1 MNALT
6 VASKDQFFE
15 QLADAFAQ
23 KIAKTEAKKICE
35 FAKQHYAHIPL
46 EELVSRRFSDTYG
59 AVLAAW
65 QFLQKRTADETPV
78 SVFNPDLESD
88 GWQSTH
94 TVIFILHP
102 NIPFL
107 IDSLRIAINQRE
119 IGTHSIQH
127 SILQVERTEDG
138 KLSKLL
144 PNKRSNKDSQFEAFI
159 VLEIDRHSDPADLNE
174 LEEAL
179 QKVLHE
185 VRIAVSDFPIVT
197 DKVREILDELDTT
210 AAGIDDEQKEEARA
224 FLNWL
229 MQDHFTFLGYDEYDF
244 AKDKSGMVVRRV
256 ENSELGILRVN
267 NERPD
272 RVRLNELPQ
281 RTRHEMTRTD
291 DIFIFAKS
299 AQRSRVHR
307 PAYPDYIAVKKFNSK
322 GEVVGER
329 RFLGLYTSRVYN
341 ERPDE
346 IPLLRR
352 KFQNV
357 IKRSGFLRDDY
368 AGKELDQILT
378 VYPRDELF
386 QIESKDLL
394 KVAKNILY
402 IQERR
407 RIELFMRE
415 DVYGQFVTCLA
426 FFPRDIYNTEL
437 RQKVEQVLLDRLEA
451 EDIEFV
457 THFSESVLARVQFTI
472 RVPQVE
478 NRQLPI
484 AEIREKVIEM
494 AQSWR
499 DGLYDALSEAYGE
512 EQGNELSRLW
522 SGGFPASYTDMFS
535 PRRAAIDLEHI
546 SGAAKRGDLAMSFY
560 RALEEDESTLHFKLF
575 YPDQPLPLSDV
586 MPIFDNLGFR
596 VLGEHPFEVTD
607 RHGKSVWIHDFTL
620 QAHTGRVVDI
630 HRIRPIFEDLFR
642 RVWYGDAENDA
653 FNRMLLTS
661 YMSWREIAL
670 LRTFARYMRQIRF
683 SNSQTFISNTL
694 VNHMDLARLLLEY
707 FEVRFNPDRY
717 HSDGQ
722 SKAAQQKLEIEFNAG
737 LDGVDNLSEDRV
749 LRLYMELMQ
758 ATLRTNFYQHDED
771 GGPKPYISV
780 KFDPSRI
787 PDVPLPLPMFE
798 IFVYSPRV
806 EGVHL
811 RGGKVARGGLRWSD
825 RFEDYRT
832 EILGLVKAQQVK
844 NAVIVPVGAKGGFV
858 AKRLPDPSDREAF
871 QAEGIAAYKTFIRGL
886 LDITDNLVDAGI
898 QPPERVVR
906 HDEDDHYLVVAAD
919 KGTATFSDIANG
931 LSADYGFWMG
941 DAFASGGSNGYDHKK
956 MGITA
961 RGAWVSVERHFREMG
976 INPALD
982 EFTAIG
988 IGDMGGD
995 VFGNGMLCSEKTK
1008 LVAAFNHVHIFI
1020 DPTPDPDKSF
1030 KERKRLFE
1038 LPRSAWTD
1046 YDTKLISKGG
1056 GVFSRNAKSIPVS
1069 AEMKKLLGI
1078 KSDRVPPNMLIS
1090 HILKAQVDLLWV
1102 GGIGTYVKSAGES
1115 HSDVGDKA
1123 NDGLRVNGSE
1133 LRCKVVGEGG
1143 NLGLTQL
1150 GRIEFALRGG
1160 RMNTDFI
1167 DNSGGVDCSDHEVN
1181 MKILLNQAVAVGDL
1195 TGKQRNVML
1204 EEMTDD
1210 VADLVLKNN
1219 YRQTQA
1225 ISIASEDAAIRL
1237 EEYRRLMNTMENE
1250 GKLNRSLEFLPDD
1263 ETLSERK
1270 LDKKGLT
1277 RPELSVLISYVKGDL
1292 KQTLI
1297 NSSLPDEPLLAGEM
1311 YKVFPRGLTQKF
1323 SKELGEHQLR
1333 REIIATQ
1340 IANDMVNHMGITF
1353 VERLNQSTG
1362 ADAASIALAW
1372 IIARDVFRIDNWWDK
1387 IEDQDFNVPAQLQM
1401 ELMQDLMRLM
1411 RRSVRWL
1418 LRNRRAELSI
1428 QNHIERFADSV
1439 WAITASLPD
1448 YLGDHARNAWQ
1459 KRHQGLVEAGLNP
1472 ELASVVSGTDYLYS
1486 SLGIIEAQEA
1496 SGMPLKTVANLY
1508 YELGDK
1514 LDLNWFARAIAS
1526 LAPASHWQAL
1536 ARESFREDLEWQQRA
1551 LTTGVL
1557 RLAGKPEDVPACVDA
1572 WLQRHVGMIQR
1583 WKSMLAELK
1592 SVREPEYAMF
1602 SVALRELLDLA
1613 QSTMHSGQL
1622 EADSETES
1630 GSVNGTQASAQSEAA
1645 NATT

>member
-15 QLADAFAQ
+15 QLADAFAK
-23 KIAKTEAKKICE
+23 KISKTEARKISE

-46 EELVSRRFSDTYG
+46 EELVSRRFGDTYG

-65 QFLQKRTADETPV
+65 QFLQKRSAEETPV
-78 SVFNPDLESD
+78 AVFNPDLESD

-94 TVIFILHP
+94 TVVFILHP

-127 SILQVERTEDG
+127 SILQVERQSDG
-138 KLSKLL
+138 KLKKLHTT
-144 PNKRSNKDSQFEAFI
+144 KKKASGSDYEAFI
-159 VLEIDRHSDPADLNE
+159 VLEIDRHSDPEDLRD
-174 LEEAL
+174 LEDTL
-179 QKVLHE
+179 QNVLHE
-185 VRIAVSDFPIVT
+185 VRIAVSDFPVVT
-197 DKVREILDELDTT
+197 EKVNEILGELDSTT
-210 AAGIDDEQKEEARA
+210 AGINDEQKEEARA
-224 FLNWL
+224 FLEWL
-229 MQDHFTFLGYDEYDF
+229 ARDHFTFLGYDEYDF

-281 RTRHEMTRTD
+281 RTRHEMTRSD

-307 PAYPDYIAVKKFNSK
+307 PAYPDYIAVKKFNNK

-329 RFLGLYTSRVYN
+329 RFLGLYTARVYN

-352 KFQNV
+352 KFQSV
-357 IKRSGFLRDDY
+357 MKRSGFLRDDY
-368 AGKELDQILT
+368 AGKELEQILT

-386 QIESKDLL
+386 QIEPEELL
-394 KVAKNILY
+394 KVAKSILY

-437 RQKVEQVLLDRLEA
+437 RLKVEQVLVDRLEA
-451 EDIEFV
+451 EDVEFV

-478 NRQLPI
+478 NRQLPT
-484 AEIREKVIEM
+484 AEIREKVIEL

-499 DGLYDALSEAYGE
+499 DGLSEALSEAYGE
-512 EQGNELSRLW
+512 EQGNELYRLW
-522 SGGFPASYTDMFS
+522 AGGFPASYTDMFS
-535 PRRAAIDLEHI
+535 PRRAAIDLDHI
-546 SGAAKRGDLAMSFY
+546 AASANNHDLAMSFY

-575 YPDQPLPLSDV
+575 YPDEPLPLSDV

-596 VLGEHPFEVTD
+596 VIGEHPFEVTD
-607 RHGKSVWIHDFTL
+607 RHNKTVWIHDFTL
-620 QAHTGRVVDI
+620 QAHTGSVVDI
-630 HRIRPIFEDLFR
+630 HRIRPIFEELFR
-642 RVWYGDAENDA
+642 RVWHGEAENDA
-653 FNRMLLTS
+653 FNRMLLSS

-670 LRTFARYMRQIRF
+670 LRTYARYMRQIRF

-694 VNHMDLARLLLEY
+694 VNHVELTRLLLEF
-707 FEVRFNPDRY
+707 FEIRFNPERY
-717 HSDGQ
+717 Q
-722 SKAAQQKLEIEFNAG
+722 SPGKSQAAQQKLEIEFNAG
-737 LDGVDNLSEDRV
+737 LENVENLSEDRV
-749 LRLYMELMQ
+749 LRLYLELMQ
-758 ATLRTNFYQHDED
+758 ATLRTNYYQLDEA

-787 PDVPLPLPMFE
+787 PDMPLPMPMFE

-871 QAEGIAAYKTFIRGL
+871 QAEGIEAYKTFIRGL
-886 LDITDNLVDAGI
+886 LDITDNLVDSGI
-898 QPPERVVR
+898 VAPERVIR

-931 LSADYGFWMG
+931 LAAEYGFWMG

-1020 DPTPDPDKSF
+1020 DPSPDPEKSF
-1030 KERKRLFE
+1030 KERKRLFG

-1046 YDTKLISKGG
+1046 YDSKLISKGG
-1056 GVFSRNAKSIPVS
+1056 GVFSRNSKSIPVS
-1069 AEMKKLLGI
+1069 PEMKKLLGI

-1102 GGIGTYVKSAGES
+1102 GGIGTYVKGASES
-1115 HSDVGDKA
+1115 HGDVGDKA
-1123 NDGLRVNGSE
+1123 NDGLRINGSE

-1160 RMNTDFI
+1160 RLNTDFI

-1181 MKILLNQAVAVGDL
+1181 MKILLNRAVAMGDL
-1195 TGKQRNVML
+1195 TNKQRNVML

-1210 VADLVLKNN
+1210 VAELVLKNN

-1225 ISIASEDAAIRL
+1225 ISIASEDAATRL
-1237 EEYRRLMNTMENE
+1237 EEYRRLMNTFEGE
-1250 GKLNRSLEFLPDD
+1250 GKLNRTLEFLPDD

-1297 NSSLPDEPLLAGEM
+1297 DSTLPDDPLLAGEM
-1311 YKVFPRGLTQKF
+1311 YKVFPRDLTQKF

-1372 IIARDVFRIDNWWDK
+1372 IIARDVFRIDNWWDR
-1387 IEDQDFNVPAQLQM
+1387 IEALDFHVPAQLQM

-1428 QNHIERFADSV
+1428 QHHMERFADSV
-1439 WAITASLPD
+1439 WAITAGLPE
-1448 YLGDHARNAWQ
+1448 YLGDQARTNWE
-1459 KRHQGLVEAGLNP
+1459 KRHQALVDAGLP
-1472 ELASVVSGTDYLYS
+1472 SELASVVSGTGHLYS
-1486 SLGIIEAQEA
+1486 SLGIIEAHEA

-1508 YELGDK
+1508 YELGDR
-1514 LDLNWFARAIAS
+1514 LDLNWFANAIAA
-1526 LAPASHWQAL
+1526 LKPASHWQAL
-1536 ARESFREDLEWQQRA
+1536 ARESFREDLDWQQRA

-1557 RLAGKPEDVPACVDA
+1557 KLAEKPEDVPASVEN
-1572 WLQRHVGMIQR
+1572 WLSRHQQMIDR
-1583 WKSMLAELK
+1583 WKSMLSELK
-1592 SVREPEYAMF
+1592 GVREPEYAMF

-1613 QSTMHSGQL
+1613 QSTMHQPHA
-1622 EADSETES
+1622 EAEVET
-1630 GSVNGTQASAQSEAA
+1630 N
-1645 NATT
+1645 

>member
-23 KIAKTEAKKICE
+23 KITKTEAKKISE

-65 QFLQKRTADETPV
+65 QFLQKRNADETPV
-78 SVFNPDLESD
+78 LVFNPDLESD

-107 IDSLRIAINQRE
+107 IDSLRIAINQQE

-127 SILQVERTEDG
+127 SILRVERDNDG
-138 KLSKLL
+138 KLAKLHST
-144 PNKRSNKDSQFEAFI
+144 KKASAGTSHEAFI
-159 VLEIDRHSDPADLNE
+159 VLEIDRHSGPEDLRQ
-174 LEEAL
+174 LEETL
-179 QKVLHE
+179 QTVLHE
-185 VRIAVSDFPIVT
+185 VRIAVSDFPVVKQKVT
-197 DKVREILDELDTT
+197 EALAELDATT
-210 AAGIDDEQKEEARA
+210 AEITDEEKDEARA

-229 MQDHFTFLGYDEYDF
+229 VDDHFTFLGYDEYDF
-244 AKDKSGMVVRRV
+244 VRDKTGMVVRRV
-256 ENSELGILRVN
+256 EKSELGILRVN

-291 DIFIFAKS
+291 DTFIFAKS

-329 RFLGLYTSRVYN
+329 RFLGLYTARVYN

-352 KFQNV
+352 KFQSV
-357 IKRSGFLRDDY
+357 MKRSGFLKDDY
-368 AGKELDQILT
+368 AGKELEQILT

-386 QIESKDLL
+386 QIEASELL
-394 KVAKNILY
+394 KVAKSILY

-407 RIELFMRE
+407 RIELFIRE

-437 RQKVEQVLLDRLEA
+437 RLKVEQVLVDTLDA
-451 EDIEFV
+451 DDIEFV

-472 RVPQVE
+472 RVSQVE

-484 AEIREKVIEM
+484 AEIRDKVIEL

-499 DGLYDALSEAYGE
+499 DGLDEALSEAYGE
-512 EQGNELSRLW
+512 EQGNELYRLW
-522 SGGFPASYTDMFS
+522 AGGFPASYTDMFS

-546 SGAAKRGDLAMSFY
+546 AGAVKHDDLAMSFY

-575 YPDQPLPLSDV
+575 YPDEPLPLSDV

-596 VLGEHPFEVTD
+596 VIGEHPFEVID
-607 RHGKSVWIHDFTL
+607 RHDKTVWIHDFTL
-620 QAHTGRVVDI
+620 RAYTGHVVDI

-642 RVWYGDAENDA
+642 RVWHGDAENDA
-653 FNRMLLTS
+653 FNRLLLSS

-694 VNHMDLARLLLEY
+694 VNHVELTRILLEY

-717 HSDGQ
+717 QSDGK
-722 SKAAQQKLEIEFNAG
+722 SRAVQQKLEIEFNAG
-737 LDGVDNLSEDRV
+737 LDGVENLSEDRV
-749 LRLYMELMQ
+749 LRLYLELMQ
-758 ATLRTNFYQHDED
+758 ATLRTNYYQPDD
-771 GGPKPYISV
+771 QGGTKPYISI
-780 KFDPSRI
+780 KFDPAKI
-787 PDVPLPLPMFE
+787 PDMPLPMPMFE

-871 QAEGIAAYKTFIRGL
+871 QAEGIEAYKTFIRGL
-886 LDITDNLVDAGI
+886 LDITDNLVNSGI
-898 QPPERVVR
+898 QPPERVIR

-931 LSADYGFWMG
+931 LAADYGFWMG

-1008 LVAAFNHVHIFI
+1008 MVAAFNHIHIFV
-1020 DPTPDPDKSF
+1020 DPTPDPEASF
-1030 KERKRLFE
+1030 RERQRLFQ

-1046 YDTKLISKGG
+1046 YDTKLISEGG

-1069 AEMKKLLGI
+1069 PEMKKLLGI

-1090 HILKAQVDLLWV
+1090 HILRAQVDLLWV
-1102 GGIGTYVKSAGES
+1102 GGIGTYVKSATES
-1115 HSDVGDKA
+1115 HGDVGDKA
-1123 NDGLRVNGSE
+1123 NDGLRINGSE

-1150 GRIEFALRGG
+1150 GRIEFALKGG
-1160 RMNTDFI
+1160 RLNTDFI

-1181 MKILLNQAVAVGDL
+1181 MKILLNRAVALGDL

-1210 VADLVLKNN
+1210 VAALVLKNN

-1225 ISIASEDAAIRL
+1225 ISIASADAVIRM
-1237 EEYRRLMNTMENE
+1237 EEYRRLMNTMESE

-1297 NSSLPDEPLLAGEM
+1297 ASTLPDEPLLAGEM
-1311 YKVFPRGLTQKF
+1311 YKVFPRELTRKF
-1323 SKELGEHQLR
+1323 SSELGEHQLR

-1353 VERLNQSTG
+1353 VERLSQSTG
-1362 ADAASIALAW
+1362 ADAGSIALAW

-1387 IEDQDFNVPAQLQM
+1387 IESQDFHIPAQIQM

-1428 QNHIERFADSV
+1428 QNHMERFADSV
-1439 WAITASLPD
+1439 WAITAGLPD
-1448 YLGDHARNAWQ
+1448 YLGEQARVAWERRHAALVD
-1459 KRHQGLVEAGLNP
+1459 KGLP
-1472 ELASVVSGTDYLYS
+1472 KELASVLSGTDYLYS

-1508 YELGDK
+1508 HELGDM
-1514 LDLNWFARAIAS
+1514 LDLNWFASAIAS
-1526 LAPASHWQAL
+1526 LKPVSHWQAL
-1536 ARESFREDLEWQQRA
+1536 ARESFREDLDWQQRA

-1557 RLAGKPEDVPACVDA
+1557 RLAGDPEGVPACVEK
-1572 WLQRHVGMIQR
+1572 WFQRHQPMIAR

-1592 SVREPEYAMF
+1592 GVREPEYAMF

-1613 QSTMHSGQL
+1613 QSTMHASQPEL
-1622 EADSETES
+1622 EVPT
-1630 GSVNGTQASAQSEAA
+1630 N
-1645 NATT
+1645 

>member
-15 QLADAFAQ
+15 QLADAFAK
-23 KIAKTEAKKICE
+23 KINKTEAKKISE

-46 EELVSRRFSDTYG
+46 EELVSRRFGDTYG
-59 AVLAAW
+59 AILAAW
-65 QFLQKRTADETPV
+65 QFLQKRSAEETPV
-78 SVFNPDLESD
+78 AVFNPDLESD

-94 TVIFILHP
+94 TVVFILHP

-127 SILQVERTEDG
+127 SILQVERAEDG
-138 KLSKLL
+138 KLKKLHTSK
-144 PNKRSNKDSQFEAFI
+144 KKASGSAYEAFI
-159 VLEIDRHSDPADLNE
+159 VLEIDRHSDPEDLRD
-174 LEEAL
+174 LEDTL
-179 QKVLHE
+179 QNVLHE
-185 VRIAVSDFPIVT
+185 VRIAVSDFPVVT
-197 DKVREILDELDTT
+197 EKVNEILQELDSTT
-210 AAGIDDEQKEEARA
+210 AGIDEEQKEEARA
-224 FLNWL
+224 FLEWL
-229 MQDHFTFLGYDEYDF
+229 ARDHFTFLGYDEYDF

-281 RTRHEMTRTD
+281 RTRHEMTRSD

-329 RFLGLYTSRVYN
+329 RFLGLYTARVYN

-352 KFQNV
+352 KFQSV
-357 IKRSGFLRDDY
+357 MKRSGFLRDDY
-368 AGKELDQILT
+368 AGKELEQILT

-386 QIESKDLL
+386 QIEPGELL
-394 KVAKNILY
+394 KVAKSILY

-437 RQKVEQVLLDRLEA
+437 RLKVEQVLVDRLEA
-451 EDIEFV
+451 EDVEFV

-478 NRQLPI
+478 NRQLPV
-484 AEIREKVIEM
+484 AEIREKVFEL

-499 DGLYDALSEAYGE
+499 DGLSEALNEAYGE
-512 EQGNELSRLW
+512 EQGNELHRLW
-522 SGGFPASYTDMFS
+522 AGGFPPSYTDMFS
-535 PRRAAIDLEHI
+535 PRRAAIDLDHI
-546 SGAAKRGDLAMSFY
+546 AASANNHSLAMSFY

-575 YPDQPLPLSDV
+575 YPDEPLPLSDV

-596 VLGEHPFEVTD
+596 VIGEHPFEVTD
-607 RHGKSVWIHDFTL
+607 RHNKTVWIHDFTL
-620 QAHTGRVVDI
+620 QAHHGSVVDI
-630 HRIRPIFEDLFR
+630 HRIRPIFEELFR
-642 RVWYGDAENDA
+642 RVWYGEAENDA
-653 FNRMLLTS
+653 FNRMLLSS

-670 LRTFARYMRQIRF
+670 LRTYARYMRQIRF

-694 VNHMDLARLLLEY
+694 VNHVDLTRLLLEF
-707 FEVRFNPDRY
+707 FEIRFNPERY
-717 HSDGQ
+717 Q
-722 SKAAQQKLEIEFNAG
+722 SPGKSEAAQQKLEIEFNAG
-737 LDGVDNLSEDRV
+737 LEDVENLSEDRV
-749 LRLYMELMQ
+749 LRLYLELMQ
-758 ATLRTNFYQHDED
+758 ATLRTNYYQTDEA

-780 KFDPSRI
+780 KFDPARI
-787 PDVPLPLPMFE
+787 PDMPLPMPMFE

-871 QAEGIAAYKTFIRGL
+871 QAEGIEAYKTFIRGL
-886 LDITDNLVDAGI
+886 LDITDNLVDAGVI
-898 QPPERVVR
+898 APPERVIR

-931 LSADYGFWMG
+931 LAAEYGFWMG

-995 VFGNGMLCSEKTK
+995 VFGNGMLCSEKTR

-1020 DPTPDPDKSF
+1020 DPNPDPEKSY
-1030 KERKRLFE
+1030 KERKRLFG
-1038 LPRSAWTD
+1038 LARSAWTD

-1056 GVFSRNAKSIPVS
+1056 GVFSRNSKSIPVS
-1069 AEMKKLLGI
+1069 SEMKKLLGI

-1090 HILKAQVDLLWV
+1090 HILKAQADLLWV
-1102 GGIGTYVKSAGES
+1102 GGIGTYVKGASES
-1115 HSDVGDKA
+1115 HGDVGDKA
-1123 NDGLRVNGSE
+1123 NDGLRINGSE

-1160 RMNTDFI
+1160 RLNTDFI

-1181 MKILLNQAVAVGDL
+1181 MKILLNRAVAMGDL
-1195 TGKQRNVML
+1195 TNKQRNIML

-1210 VADLVLKNN
+1210 VAELVLKNN

-1225 ISIASEDAAIRL
+1225 ISIASEDAATRL
-1237 EEYRRLMNTMENE
+1237 EEYRRLMNTFESE
-1250 GKLNRSLEFLPDD
+1250 GKLNRALEFLPDD

-1297 NSSLPDEPLLAGEM
+1297 ASTLPDDPMLAGEM
-1311 YKVFPRGLTQKF
+1311 YKVFPRDLTQKF

-1372 IIARDVFRIDNWWDK
+1372 IIARDVFRIDNWWDR
-1387 IEDQDFNVPAQLQM
+1387 IEDLDFHVPAQLQM

-1428 QNHIERFADSV
+1428 QHHMERFADSV
-1439 WAITASLPD
+1439 WAITAGLPE
-1448 YLGDHARNAWQ
+1448 YLGDQARTKWE
-1459 KRHQGLVEAGLNP
+1459 KRHQALVDAGLP
-1472 ELASVVSGTDYLYS
+1472 SELASVVSGTGHLYS
-1486 SLGIIEAQEA
+1486 SLGIIEAHEA

-1508 YELGDK
+1508 YELGDR
-1514 LDLNWFARAIAS
+1514 LDLNWFASAIAD
-1526 LAPASHWQAL
+1526 LKPASHWQAL
-1536 ARESFREDLEWQQRA
+1536 ARESFREDLDWQQRA
-1551 LTTGVL
+1551 LTSGVL
-1557 RLAGKPEDVPACVDA
+1557 KLAGKPEDVPASVEN
-1572 WLQRHVGMIQR
+1572 WLSRHQQMIDR
-1583 WKSMLAELK
+1583 WKSMLSELK
-1592 SVREPEYAMF
+1592 GVREPEYAMF

-1613 QSTMHSGQL
+1613 QSTMHQPL
-1622 EADSETES
+1622 VEAEVET
-1630 GSVNGTQASAQSEAA
+1630 N
-1645 NATT
+1645 

>member
-15 QLADAFAQ
+15 QLADAFAK
-23 KIAKTEAKKICE
+23 KITKTEARKISE

-59 AVLAAW
+59 AILAAW
-65 QFLQKRTADETPV
+65 QFLQKRSAEETPV

-94 TVIFILHP
+94 TVVFILHP

-119 IGTHSIQH
+119 VGTHSIQH
-127 SILQVERTEDG
+127 SILQVERDKSG
-138 KLSKLL
+138 KLKKLL
-144 PNKRSNKDSQFEAFI
+144 SPRKSTNGSAYEAFI
-159 VLEIDRHSDPADLNE
+159 VLEIDRHSHPGDLRDIE
-174 LEEAL
+174 DAL
-179 QKVLHE
+179 QTVLHE
-185 VRIAVSDFPIVT
+185 VRIAVSDFPVVSE
-197 DKVREILDELDTT
+197 KVDEIIQELDSTT
-210 AAGIDDEQKEEARA
+210 AGINDEQKAEARA
-224 FLNWL
+224 FLEWL
-229 MQDHFTFLGYDEYDF
+229 SREHFTFLGYDEYDF
-244 AKDKSGMVVRRV
+244 AKDRSGMVVRRV

-307 PAYPDYIAVKKFNSK
+307 PAYPDYIAVKKFNAK
-322 GEVVGER
+322 GDVVGER
-329 RFLGLYTSRVYN
+329 RFLGLYTARVYN

-352 KFQNV
+352 KFQSV
-357 IKRSGFLRDDY
+357 MKRSGFLRDDY
-368 AGKELDQILT
+368 AGKELEQILT
-378 VYPRDELF
+378 TYPRDELF
-386 QIESKDLL
+386 QIEPDDLL
-394 KVAKNILY
+394 KVAKSILY

-437 RQKVEQVLLDRLEA
+437 RLKVEQVLLDRLEA

-484 AEIREKVIEM
+484 SEIREKVIEL

-499 DGLYDALSEAYGE
+499 DGLYEALSESYGE
-512 EQGNELSRLW
+512 EQGNELYRLW
-522 SGGFPASYTDMFS
+522 ASGFPASYTDMFS

-546 SGAAKRGDLAMSFY
+546 GASATRNDLTMSFY

-575 YPDQPLPLSDV
+575 FPDKPLPLSDV

-596 VLGEHPFEVTD
+596 VIGEHPFEVVD
-607 RHGKSVWIHDFTL
+607 RNHKTVWIHDFTL
-620 QAHTGRVVDI
+620 QAHSGEVVDI

-653 FNRMLLTS
+653 FNRMLLSS

-670 LRTFARYMRQIRF
+670 LRTYARYMRQIRF

-694 VNHMDLARLLLEY
+694 VNHVGLTRILLDF
-707 FEVRFNPDRY
+707 FEVRFNPERY
-717 HSDGQ
+717 Q
-722 SKAAQQKLEIEFNAG
+722 SEGKSQAAQQKLEIEFNAG
-737 LDGVDNLSEDRV
+737 LEEVENLSEDRV
-749 LRLYMELMQ
+749 LRLYLELMQ
-758 ATLRTNFYQHDED
+758 ATLRTNYYQQDES
-771 GGPKPYISV
+771 GGPKSYISV
-780 KFDPSRI
+780 KFDPSKI
-787 PDVPLPLPMFE
+787 PDMPLPMPMFE

-858 AKRLPDPSDREAF
+858 GKRLPDPSDREAF
-871 QAEGIAAYKTFIRGL
+871 QAEGIEAYKTFIRGL

-906 HDEDDHYLVVAAD
+906 HDDDDHYLVVAAD

-931 LSADYGFWMG
+931 LAADYGFWMG

-961 RGAWVSVERHFREMG
+961 RGAWVSVERHFREVG

-988 IGDMGGD
+988 IGDMAGD
-995 VFGNGMLCSEKTK
+995 VFGNGLLSSEKTR
-1008 LVAAFNHVHIFI
+1008 LVAAFNHIHIFI
-1020 DPTPDPDKSF
+1020 DPTPEPEKSY

-1046 YDTKLISKGG
+1046 YDSKLISKGG

-1078 KSDRVPPNMLIS
+1078 KADRVPPNMLIS
-1090 HILKAQVDLLWV
+1090 HILRSQVDLLWV
-1102 GGIGTYVKSAGES
+1102 GGIGTYVKASSES

-1123 NDGLRVNGSE
+1123 NDGLRINGSE
-1133 LRCKVVGEGG
+1133 LRCRVVGEGG

-1150 GRIEFALRGG
+1150 GRIEYALKGG
-1160 RMNTDFI
+1160 RLNTDFI

-1181 MKILLNQAVAVGDL
+1181 MKILLNRAVALGDL

-1204 EEMTDD
+1204 EDMTDD
-1210 VADLVLKNN
+1210 VAALVLKNN

-1237 EEYRRLMNTMENE
+1237 EEYRRLMNTFEAE
-1250 GKLNRSLEFLPDD
+1250 GKLNRALEFLPDD

-1292 KQTLI
+1292 KQTL
-1297 NSSLPDEPLLAGEM
+1297 NASHLPDDPLLAGEM
-1311 YKVFPRGLTQKF
+1311 YKVFPRELTQKF
-1323 SKELGEHQLR
+1323 SGELGEHQLR

-1353 VERLNQSTG
+1353 VERLSQSTG

-1372 IIARDVFRIDNWWDK
+1372 IIARDVFRIDNWWDR
-1387 IEDQDFNVPAQLQM
+1387 IEDLDFHVPAQLQM

-1418 LRNRRAELSI
+1418 LRNRRAELNI
-1428 QNHIERFADSV
+1428 QNHMERFADSV
-1439 WAITASLPD
+1439 WAITSSLPD
-1448 YLGDHARNAWQ
+1448 YLGEQARLAWE
-1459 KRHQGLVEAGLNP
+1459 KRHQALAEAGLP
-1472 ELASVVSGTDYLYS
+1472 KELASVVSGTGYLYS

-1496 SGMPLKTVANLY
+1496 TGMPLKTVANLY
-1508 YELGDK
+1508 YELGDR
-1514 LDLNWFARAIAS
+1514 LDLNWFANAIAK
-1526 LAPASHWQAL
+1526 LTPVSHWQAL

-1557 RLAGKPEDVPACVDA
+1557 RLAEKPDDVPASVDS
-1572 WLQRHVGMIQR
+1572 WLQRHEPMIDR

-1592 SVREPEYAMF
+1592 GVREPEYAMF
-1602 SVALRELLDLA
+1602 SDALRELLDLA
-1613 QSTMHSGQL
+1613 QSTMHQPHG
-1622 EADSETES
+1622 E
-1630 GSVNGTQASAQSEAA
+1630 GVQA
-1645 NATT
+1645 N

>member
-6 VASKDQFFE
+6 IASKDQFFE
-15 QLADAFAQ
+15 QLADAFSE
-23 KIAKTEAKKICE
+23 KIAKTEAKKIAD
-35 FAKQHYAHIPL
+35 FARQHYAHIPL
-46 EELVSRRFSDTYG
+46 EELASRRFSDTYG

-65 QFLQKRTADETPV
+65 QFLQKRSADETPV

-94 TVIFILHP
+94 SVVFILHP

-107 IDSLRIAINQRE
+107 IDSLRMAINQRE

-127 SILQVERTEDG
+127 SILRVERDDNG
-138 KLSKLL
+138 KLKKLHTTKKASKDA
-144 PNKRSNKDSQFEAFI
+144 SYEAFI
-159 VLEIDRHSDPADLNE
+159 VLEIDRHSAPEDLRD
-174 LEEAL
+174 LEQTL

-185 VRIAVSDFPIVT
+185 VRIAVGDFPIVKE
-197 DKVREILDELDTT
+197 KVSEIVKELDATT
-210 AAGIDDEQKEEARA
+210 AGISEEGKEEARA
-224 FLNWL
+224 FLTWL
-229 MQDHFTFLGYDEYDF
+229 VDDHFTFLGYDEYDF
-244 AKDKSGMVVRRV
+244 AKDKQGMVVRRV

-281 RTRHEMTRTD
+281 RTRHEMTRSD

-329 RFLGLYTSRVYN
+329 RFLGLYTARVYN

-352 KFQNV
+352 KFQSV
-357 IKRSGFLRDDY
+357 MKRSGFLTDDY
-368 AGKELDQILT
+368 AGKELEQILT
-378 VYPRDELF
+378 LYPRDELF
-386 QIESKDLL
+386 QIETDELL
-394 KVAKNILY
+394 RVAKNILY

-437 RQKVEQVLLDRLEA
+437 RLKVEQVLLDRLEA

-478 NRQLPI
+478 NRQLPL
-484 AEIREKVIEM
+484 AEIRDKVIEL

-499 DGLYDALSEAYGE
+499 DGLYEALSEAYGE
-512 EQGNELSRLW
+512 EQGNELYRVW
-522 SGGFPASYTDMFS
+522 AGGFPASYTDMFS
-535 PRRAAIDLEHI
+535 PRRAAIDLEQI
-546 SGAAKRGDLAMSFY
+546 TASARDDDLAMSFY
-560 RALEEDESTLHFKLF
+560 RALEEDENTLHFKLF
-575 YPDQPLPLSDV
+575 YPDEPLPLSDV

-596 VLGEHPFEVTD
+596 VIGEHPFEVID
-607 RHGKSVWIHDFTL
+607 RTGKTVWIHDFTL
-620 QAHTGRVVDI
+620 QSHTGNMVDI
-630 HRIRPIFEDLFR
+630 HRIRPIFEELFR
-642 RVWYGDAENDA
+642 RVWHGEAENDA
-653 FNRMLLTS
+653 FNRLLLSS

-670 LRTFARYMRQIRF
+670 LRTYARYMRQIRF

-694 VNHMDLARLLLEY
+694 VNHVNLTRILLEY
-707 FEVRFNPDRY
+707 FEIRFNPERFK
-717 HSDGQ
+717 
-722 SKAAQQKLEIEFNAG
+722 SKGKSEAAQQKLEIEFNAG
-737 LDGVDNLSEDRV
+737 LDEVENLSEDRV
-749 LRLYMELMQ
+749 LRLYLELMQ
-758 ATLRTNFYQHDED
+758 ATLRTNYYQPD
-771 GGPKPYISV
+771 GEGQPKPYISV
-780 KFDPSRI
+780 KFDPSQI
-787 PDVPLPLPMFE
+787 PDMPLPLPMFE

-886 LDITDNLVDAGI
+886 LDITDNLVDSGI
-898 QPPERVVR
+898 QPPERVIR

-931 LSADYGFWMG
+931 LAAEYGFWMG

-976 INPALD
+976 INPAVD

-995 VFGNGMLCSEKTK
+995 VFGNGLLCSEKTR
-1008 LVAAFNHVHIFI
+1008 LVAAFNHIHIFI
-1020 DPTPDPDKSF
+1020 DPTPDAERSY

-1038 LPRSAWTD
+1038 MPRSAWTD
-1046 YDTKLISKGG
+1046 YDSKLISKGG

-1069 AEMKKLLGI
+1069 PEMKKLLGI
-1078 KSDRVPPNMLIS
+1078 KADRVPPNMLIS
-1090 HILKAQVDLLWV
+1090 HILKAEVDLLWI
-1102 GGIGTYVKSAGES
+1102 GGIGTYVKGSGES

-1123 NDGLRVNGSE
+1123 NDGLRINGAE
-1133 LRCKVVGEGG
+1133 LRCRVVGEGG
-1143 NLGLTQL
+1143 NLGFTQM
-1150 GRIEFALRGG
+1150 GRIEYALKGG
-1160 RMNTDFI
+1160 RLNTDFI

-1181 MKILLNQAVAVGDL
+1181 MKILLNRAVAMGDL
-1195 TGKQRNVML
+1195 TGKQRNIML

-1210 VADLVLKNN
+1210 VASLVLKNN

-1225 ISIASEDAAIRL
+1225 ISIASEDAATRL
-1237 EEYRRLMNTMENE
+1237 EEYRRLMNTFESE
-1250 GKLNRSLEFLPDD
+1250 GKLNRALEFLPDD

-1270 LDKKGLT
+1270 LAKKGLT

-1292 KQTLI
+1292 KQVLI
-1297 NSSLPDEPLLAGEM
+1297 DSNLPDNPLLAGEM
-1311 YKVFPRGLTQKF
+1311 YKVFPRDLTKRF

-1372 IIARDVFRIDNWWDK
+1372 IIARDVFRIDSWWDK
-1387 IEDQDFNVPAQLQM
+1387 IEALDFHVSADLQM

-1411 RRSVRWL
+1411 RRAVRWL
-1418 LRNRRAELSI
+1418 LRNRRAELNI
-1428 QNHIERFADSV
+1428 QSHMERFADSV
-1439 WAITASLPD
+1439 WAITSGLPE
-1448 YLGDHARNAWQ
+1448 YLGDQARANWE
-1459 KRHQGLVEAGLNP
+1459 KRNDQLMAAGLP
-1472 ELASVVSGTDYLYS
+1472 KELASVLAGTGYLYS

-1496 SGMPLKTVANLY
+1496 TGMPLKTVANLY
-1508 YELGDK
+1508 YDLGDR
-1514 LDLNWFARAIAS
+1514 LDLTWFANAIAALTPS
-1526 LAPASHWQAL
+1526 SHWQAL
-1536 ARESFREDLEWQQRA
+1536 ARESFREDLDWQQRA

-1557 RLAGKPEDVPACVDA
+1557 KTAESPEKVTDSVNA
-1572 WLQRHVGMIQR
+1572 WEQRNQHMIDR
-1583 WKSMLAELK
+1583 WNAMLAELK
-1592 SVREPEYAMF
+1592 GVREPEYAMF

-1613 QSTMHSGQL
+1613 QSTMH
-1622 EADSETES
+1622 
-1630 GSVNGTQASAQSEAA
+1630 QSPEDV
-1645 NATT
+1645 TTN

>member
-6 VASKDQFFE
+6 IASKDQFFE
-15 QLADAFAQ
+15 QLADAFSE
-23 KIAKTEAKKICE
+23 KIAKTEAKKIAD
-35 FAKQHYAHIPL
+35 FARQHYAHIPL

-65 QFLQKRTADETPV
+65 QFLQKRSADETPV

-94 TVIFILHP
+94 SVVFILHP

-107 IDSLRIAINQRE
+107 IDSLRMAINQRE

-127 SILQVERTEDG
+127 SILRVERDDNG
-138 KLSKLL
+138 KLKKLHTTKKASKDA
-144 PNKRSNKDSQFEAFI
+144 SYEAFI
-159 VLEIDRHSDPADLNE
+159 VLEIDRHSAPEDLRD
-174 LEEAL
+174 LEQTL

-185 VRIAVSDFPIVT
+185 VRIAVGDFPIVKE
-197 DKVREILDELDTT
+197 KVSEIVKELDATT
-210 AAGIDDEQKEEARA
+210 AGISEEGKEEARA
-224 FLNWL
+224 FLSWL
-229 MQDHFTFLGYDEYDF
+229 VDDHFTFLGYDEYDF
-244 AKDKSGMVVRRV
+244 AKDKQGMVVRRV

-281 RTRHEMTRTD
+281 RTRHEMTRSD

-329 RFLGLYTSRVYN
+329 RFLGLYTARVYN

-352 KFQNV
+352 KFQSV
-357 IKRSGFLRDDY
+357 MKRSGFLTDDY
-368 AGKELDQILT
+368 AGKELEQILT
-378 VYPRDELF
+378 LYPRDELF
-386 QIESKDLL
+386 QIETDELL
-394 KVAKNILY
+394 RVAKNILY

-437 RQKVEQVLLDRLEA
+437 RLKVEQVLLDRLEA

-478 NRQLPI
+478 NRQLPL
-484 AEIREKVIEM
+484 AEIRDKVIEL

-499 DGLYDALSEAYGE
+499 DGLYEALSEAYGE
-512 EQGNELSRLW
+512 EQGNELYRVW
-522 SGGFPASYTDMFS
+522 AGGFPASYTDMFS

-546 SGAAKRGDLAMSFY
+546 TASARDDDLAMSFY
-560 RALEEDESTLHFKLF
+560 RALEEDENTLHFKLF
-575 YPDQPLPLSDV
+575 YPDEPLPLSDV

-596 VLGEHPFEVTD
+596 VIGEHPFEVID
-607 RHGKSVWIHDFTL
+607 RTGKTVWIHDFTL
-620 QAHTGRVVDI
+620 QSHTGNMVDI
-630 HRIRPIFEDLFR
+630 HRIRPIFEELFR
-642 RVWYGDAENDA
+642 RVWHGEAENDA
-653 FNRMLLTS
+653 FNRLLLSS

-670 LRTFARYMRQIRF
+670 LRTYARYMRQIRF

-694 VNHMDLARLLLEY
+694 VNHVNLTRILLEY
-707 FEVRFNPDRY
+707 FEVRFNPERFK
-717 HSDGQ
+717 
-722 SKAAQQKLEIEFNAG
+722 SKGKSEAAQQKLEIEFNAG
-737 LDGVDNLSEDRV
+737 LDEVENLSEDRV
-749 LRLYMELMQ
+749 LRLYLELMQ
-758 ATLRTNFYQHDED
+758 ATLRTNYYQPD
-771 GGPKPYISV
+771 GEGQPKPYISV
-780 KFDPSRI
+780 KFDPSQI
-787 PDVPLPLPMFE
+787 PDMPLPLPMFE

-886 LDITDNLVDAGI
+886 LDITDNLVDSGI
-898 QPPERVVR
+898 QPPERVIR

-931 LSADYGFWMG
+931 LAAEYGFWMG

-976 INPALD
+976 INPAVD

-995 VFGNGMLCSEKTK
+995 VFGNGLLCSEKTR
-1008 LVAAFNHVHIFI
+1008 LVAAFNHIHIFI
-1020 DPTPDPDKSF
+1020 DPTPDAERSY

-1046 YDTKLISKGG
+1046 YDSKLISKGG

-1069 AEMKKLLGI
+1069 PEMKKLLGI
-1078 KSDRVPPNMLIS
+1078 KADRVPPNMLIS
-1090 HILKAQVDLLWV
+1090 HILKAEVDLLWI
-1102 GGIGTYVKSAGES
+1102 GGIGTYVKGSGES

-1123 NDGLRVNGSE
+1123 NDGLRINGAE

-1143 NLGLTQL
+1143 NLGFTQM
-1150 GRIEFALRGG
+1150 GRIEYALKGG
-1160 RMNTDFI
+1160 RLNTDFI

-1181 MKILLNQAVAVGDL
+1181 MKILLNRAVAMGDL
-1195 TGKQRNVML
+1195 TGKQRNIML

-1210 VADLVLKNN
+1210 VASLVLKNN

-1225 ISIASEDAAIRL
+1225 ISIASEDAATRL
-1237 EEYRRLMNTMENE
+1237 EEYRRLMNTFESE
-1250 GKLNRSLEFLPDD
+1250 GKLNRALEFLPDD

-1270 LDKKGLT
+1270 LAKKGLT

-1292 KQTLI
+1292 KQVLI
-1297 NSSLPDEPLLAGEM
+1297 DSNLPDNPLLAGEM
-1311 YKVFPRGLTQKF
+1311 YKVFPRDLTKRF

-1372 IIARDVFRIDNWWDK
+1372 IIARDVFRIDSWWDK
-1387 IEDQDFNVPAQLQM
+1387 IEALDFHVSADLQM

-1411 RRSVRWL
+1411 RRAVRWL
-1418 LRNRRAELSI
+1418 LRNRRAELNI
-1428 QNHIERFADSV
+1428 QSHMERFADSV
-1439 WAITASLPD
+1439 WAITSGLPE
-1448 YLGDHARNAWQ
+1448 YLGDQARVNWE
-1459 KRHQGLVEAGLNP
+1459 KRNDQLMAAGLP
-1472 ELASVVSGTDYLYS
+1472 KELASVLAGTGYLYS

-1496 SGMPLKTVANLY
+1496 TGMPLKTVANLY
-1508 YELGDK
+1508 YDLGDR
-1514 LDLNWFARAIAS
+1514 LDLTWFANAIAALTPS
-1526 LAPASHWQAL
+1526 SHWQAL
-1536 ARESFREDLEWQQRA
+1536 ARESFREDLDWQQRA

-1557 RLAGKPEDVPACVDA
+1557 KTAESPEKVTDSVNA
-1572 WLQRHVGMIQR
+1572 WEQRNQHMIDR
-1583 WKSMLAELK
+1583 WNAMLAELK
-1592 SVREPEYAMF
+1592 GVREPEYAMF

-1613 QSTMHSGQL
+1613 QSTMH
-1622 EADSETES
+1622 
-1630 GSVNGTQASAQSEAA
+1630 QSPEDV
-1645 NATT
+1645 TTN

>member
-6 VASKDQFFE
+6 IASKDQFFE
-15 QLADAFAQ
+15 QLADAFSE
-23 KIAKTEAKKICE
+23 KIAKTEAKKIAD
-35 FAKQHYAHIPL
+35 FARQHYAHIPL
-46 EELVSRRFSDTYG
+46 EELASRRFSDTYG

-65 QFLQKRTADETPV
+65 QFLQKRSADETPV

-94 TVIFILHP
+94 SVVFILHP

-107 IDSLRIAINQRE
+107 IDSLRMAINQRE

-127 SILQVERTEDG
+127 SILRVERDDNG
-138 KLSKLL
+138 KLKKLHTTKKASKDA
-144 PNKRSNKDSQFEAFI
+144 SYEAFI
-159 VLEIDRHSDPADLNE
+159 VLEIDRHSAPEDLRD
-174 LEEAL
+174 LEQTL

-185 VRIAVSDFPIVT
+185 VRIAVGDFPIVKE
-197 DKVREILDELDTT
+197 KVSEIVKELDATT
-210 AAGIDDEQKEEARA
+210 AGISEEGKDEARA
-224 FLNWL
+224 FLTWL
-229 MQDHFTFLGYDEYDF
+229 VDDHFTFLGYDEYDF
-244 AKDKSGMVVRRV
+244 AKDKQGMVVRRV

-281 RTRHEMTRTD
+281 RTRHEMTRSD

-329 RFLGLYTSRVYN
+329 RFLGLYTARVYN

-352 KFQNV
+352 KFQSV
-357 IKRSGFLRDDY
+357 MKRSGFLTDDY
-368 AGKELDQILT
+368 AGKELEQILT
-378 VYPRDELF
+378 LYPRDELF
-386 QIESKDLL
+386 QIETDELL
-394 KVAKNILY
+394 RVAKNILY

-437 RQKVEQVLLDRLEA
+437 RLKVEQVLLDRLEA

-478 NRQLPI
+478 NRQLPL
-484 AEIREKVIEM
+484 AEIRDRVIEL

-499 DGLYDALSEAYGE
+499 DGLYEALSEAYGE
-512 EQGNELSRLW
+512 EQGNELYRVW
-522 SGGFPASYTDMFS
+522 AGGFPASYTDMFS

-546 SGAAKRGDLAMSFY
+546 TASARDDDLAMSFY
-560 RALEEDESTLHFKLF
+560 RALEEDENTLHFKLF
-575 YPDQPLPLSDV
+575 YPDEPLPLSDV

-596 VLGEHPFEVTD
+596 VIGEHPFEVID
-607 RHGKSVWIHDFTL
+607 RTGKTVWIHDFTL
-620 QAHTGRVVDI
+620 QSHTGNMVDI
-630 HRIRPIFEDLFR
+630 HRIRPIFEELFR
-642 RVWYGDAENDA
+642 RVWHGEAENDA
-653 FNRMLLTS
+653 FNRLLLSS

-670 LRTFARYMRQIRF
+670 LRTYARYMRQIRF

-694 VNHMDLARLLLEY
+694 VNHVNLTRILLEY
-707 FEVRFNPDRY
+707 FEVRFNPERFK
-717 HSDGQ
+717 
-722 SKAAQQKLEIEFNAG
+722 SKGKSEAAQQKLEIEFNAG
-737 LDGVDNLSEDRV
+737 LDEVENLSEDRV
-749 LRLYMELMQ
+749 LRLYLELMQ
-758 ATLRTNFYQHDED
+758 ATLRTNYYQPD
-771 GGPKPYISV
+771 GEGRPKPYISV
-780 KFDPSRI
+780 KFDPSQI
-787 PDVPLPLPMFE
+787 PDMPLPLPMFE

-886 LDITDNLVDAGI
+886 LDITDNLVDSGI
-898 QPPERVVR
+898 QPPERVIR

-931 LSADYGFWMG
+931 LAAEYGFWMG

-976 INPALD
+976 INPAVD

-995 VFGNGMLCSEKTK
+995 VFGNGLLCSEKTR
-1008 LVAAFNHVHIFI
+1008 LVAAFNHIHIFI
-1020 DPTPDPDKSF
+1020 DPTPDAERSY

-1046 YDTKLISKGG
+1046 YDSKLISKGG

-1069 AEMKKLLGI
+1069 PEMKKLLGI
-1078 KSDRVPPNMLIS
+1078 KADRVPPNMLIS
-1090 HILKAQVDLLWV
+1090 HILKAEVDLLWI
-1102 GGIGTYVKSAGES
+1102 GGIGTYVKGSGES

-1123 NDGLRVNGSE
+1123 NDGLRINGAE

-1143 NLGLTQL
+1143 NLGFTQM
-1150 GRIEFALRGG
+1150 GRIEYALKGG
-1160 RMNTDFI
+1160 RLNTDFI

-1181 MKILLNQAVAVGDL
+1181 MKILLNRAVAMGDL
-1195 TGKQRNVML
+1195 TGKQRNIML

-1210 VADLVLKNN
+1210 VASLVLKNN

-1225 ISIASEDAAIRL
+1225 ISIASEDAATRL
-1237 EEYRRLMNTMENE
+1237 EEYRRLMNTFESE
-1250 GKLNRSLEFLPDD
+1250 GKLNRALEFLPDD

-1270 LDKKGLT
+1270 LAKKGLT

-1292 KQTLI
+1292 KQVLI
-1297 NSSLPDEPLLAGEM
+1297 DSNLPDNPLLAGEM
-1311 YKVFPRGLTQKF
+1311 YKVFPRDLTKRF

-1372 IIARDVFRIDNWWDK
+1372 IIARDVFRIDSWWDK
-1387 IEDQDFNVPAQLQM
+1387 IEALDFHVSADLQM

-1411 RRSVRWL
+1411 RRTVRWL
-1418 LRNRRAELSI
+1418 LRNRRAELNI
-1428 QNHIERFADSV
+1428 QSHMERFADSV
-1439 WAITASLPD
+1439 WAITSGLPE
-1448 YLGDHARNAWQ
+1448 YLGDQARASWE
-1459 KRHQGLVEAGLNP
+1459 KRNDQLVAAGLP
-1472 ELASVVSGTDYLYS
+1472 KELASVLAGTGYLYS

-1496 SGMPLKTVANLY
+1496 TGMPLKTVANLY
-1508 YELGDK
+1508 YDLGDR
-1514 LDLNWFARAIAS
+1514 LDLTWFANAIAALTPS
-1526 LAPASHWQAL
+1526 SHWQAL
-1536 ARESFREDLEWQQRA
+1536 ARESFREDLDWQQRA

-1557 RLAGKPEDVPACVDA
+1557 KIAESPEKVTDSVNA
-1572 WLQRHVGMIQR
+1572 WEQRNQHMIDR
-1583 WKSMLAELK
+1583 WNAMLAELK
-1592 SVREPEYAMF
+1592 GVREPEYAMF

-1613 QSTMHSGQL
+1613 QSTMH
-1622 EADSETES
+1622 
-1630 GSVNGTQASAQSEAA
+1630 QSPEDV
-1645 NATT
+1645 TTN

>member
-6 VASKDQFFE
+6 IASKDQFFE
-15 QLADAFAQ
+15 QLADAFSE
-23 KIAKTEAKKICE
+23 KIAKTEAKKIAD
-35 FAKQHYAHIPL
+35 FARQHYAHIPL
-46 EELVSRRFSDTYG
+46 EELASRRFSDTYG

-65 QFLQKRTADETPV
+65 QFLQKRSADETPV

-94 TVIFILHP
+94 SVVFILHP

-107 IDSLRIAINQRE
+107 IDSLRMAINQRE

-127 SILQVERTEDG
+127 SILRVERDDNG
-138 KLSKLL
+138 KLKKLHTTKKGSKDA
-144 PNKRSNKDSQFEAFI
+144 SYEAFI
-159 VLEIDRHSDPADLNE
+159 VLEIDRHSAPEDLRD
-174 LEEAL
+174 LEQTL

-185 VRIAVSDFPIVT
+185 VRIAVGDFPIVKE
-197 DKVREILDELDTT
+197 KVSEIVKELDATT
-210 AAGIDDEQKEEARA
+210 AGISEEGKDEARA
-224 FLNWL
+224 FLTWL
-229 MQDHFTFLGYDEYDF
+229 VDDHFTFLGYDEYDF
-244 AKDKSGMVVRRV
+244 AKDKQGMVVRRV

-281 RTRHEMTRTD
+281 RTRHEMTRSD

-329 RFLGLYTSRVYN
+329 RFLGLYTARVYN

-352 KFQNV
+352 KFQSV
-357 IKRSGFLRDDY
+357 MKRSGFLTDDY
-368 AGKELDQILT
+368 AGKELEQILT
-378 VYPRDELF
+378 LYPRDELF
-386 QIESKDLL
+386 QIETDELL
-394 KVAKNILY
+394 RVAKNILY

-437 RQKVEQVLLDRLEA
+437 RLKVEQVLLDRLEA

-478 NRQLPI
+478 NRQLPL
-484 AEIREKVIEM
+484 AEIRDKVIEL

-499 DGLYDALSEAYGE
+499 DGLYEALSEAYGE
-512 EQGNELSRLW
+512 EQGNELYRVW
-522 SGGFPASYTDMFS
+522 AGGFPASYTDMFS

-546 SGAAKRGDLAMSFY
+546 TASARDDDLAMSFY
-560 RALEEDESTLHFKLF
+560 RALEEDENTLHFKLF
-575 YPDQPLPLSDV
+575 YPDEPLPLSDV

-596 VLGEHPFEVTD
+596 VIGEHPFEVID
-607 RHGKSVWIHDFTL
+607 RTGKTVWIHDFTL
-620 QAHTGRVVDI
+620 QSHTGNVVDI
-630 HRIRPIFEDLFR
+630 HRIRPIFEELFR
-642 RVWYGDAENDA
+642 RVWHGEAENDA
-653 FNRMLLTS
+653 FNRLLLSS

-670 LRTFARYMRQIRF
+670 LRTYARYMRQIRF

-694 VNHMDLARLLLEY
+694 VNHVNLTRILLEY
-707 FEVRFNPDRY
+707 FEIRFNPERFK
-717 HSDGQ
+717 
-722 SKAAQQKLEIEFNAG
+722 SKGKSEAAQQKLEIEFNAG
-737 LDGVDNLSEDRV
+737 LDEVENLSEDRV
-749 LRLYMELMQ
+749 LRLYLELMQ
-758 ATLRTNFYQHDED
+758 ATLRTNYYQPD
-771 GGPKPYISV
+771 GEGRPKPYISV
-780 KFDPSRI
+780 KFDPSQI
-787 PDVPLPLPMFE
+787 PDMPLPLPMFE

-886 LDITDNLVDAGI
+886 LDITDNLVDSGI
-898 QPPERVVR
+898 QPPERVIR

-931 LSADYGFWMG
+931 LAAEYGFWMG

-976 INPALD
+976 INPAVD

-995 VFGNGMLCSEKTK
+995 VFGNGLLCSEKTR
-1008 LVAAFNHVHIFI
+1008 LVAAFNHIHIFI
-1020 DPTPDPDKSF
+1020 DPTPDAERSY

-1046 YDTKLISKGG
+1046 YDSKLISKGG

-1069 AEMKKLLGI
+1069 PEMKKLLGI
-1078 KSDRVPPNMLIS
+1078 KADRVPPNMLIS
-1090 HILKAQVDLLWV
+1090 HILKAEVDLLWI
-1102 GGIGTYVKSAGES
+1102 GGIGTYVKGSGES

-1123 NDGLRVNGSE
+1123 NDGLRINGAE
-1133 LRCKVVGEGG
+1133 LRCRVVGEGG
-1143 NLGLTQL
+1143 NLGFTQM
-1150 GRIEFALRGG
+1150 GRIEYALKGG
-1160 RMNTDFI
+1160 RLNTDFI

-1181 MKILLNQAVAVGDL
+1181 MKILLNRAVAMGDL
-1195 TGKQRNVML
+1195 TGKQRNIML

-1210 VADLVLKNN
+1210 VASLVLKNN

-1225 ISIASEDAAIRL
+1225 ISIASEDAATRL
-1237 EEYRRLMNTMENE
+1237 EEYRRLMNTFESE
-1250 GKLNRSLEFLPDD
+1250 GKLNRALEFLPDD

-1270 LDKKGLT
+1270 LAKKGLT

-1292 KQTLI
+1292 KQVLI
-1297 NSSLPDEPLLAGEM
+1297 DSNLPDNPLLAGEM
-1311 YKVFPRGLTQKF
+1311 YKVFPRDLTKRF

-1372 IIARDVFRIDNWWDK
+1372 IIARDVFRIDSWWDK
-1387 IEDQDFNVPAQLQM
+1387 IEALDFHVSADLQM

-1411 RRSVRWL
+1411 RRAVRWL
-1418 LRNRRAELSI
+1418 LRNRRAELNI
-1428 QNHIERFADSV
+1428 QSHMERFADSV
-1439 WAITASLPD
+1439 WAITSGLPE
-1448 YLGDHARNAWQ
+1448 YLGDQARANWE
-1459 KRHQGLVEAGLNP
+1459 KRNDQLMAAGLP
-1472 ELASVVSGTDYLYS
+1472 KELASVLAGTGYLYS

-1496 SGMPLKTVANLY
+1496 TGMPLKTVANLY
-1508 YELGDK
+1508 YDLGDR
-1514 LDLNWFARAIAS
+1514 LDLTWFANAIAALTPS
-1526 LAPASHWQAL
+1526 SHWQAL
-1536 ARESFREDLEWQQRA
+1536 ARESFREDLDWQQRA

-1557 RLAGKPEDVPACVDA
+1557 KTAESPEKVTDSVNA
-1572 WLQRHVGMIQR
+1572 WEQRNLHMIDR
-1583 WKSMLAELK
+1583 WNAMLAELK
-1592 SVREPEYAMF
+1592 GVREPEYAMF

-1613 QSTMHSGQL
+1613 QSTMH
-1622 EADSETES
+1622 
-1630 GSVNGTQASAQSEAA
+1630 QSPEDV
-1645 NATT
+1645 TTN

>member
-6 VASKDQFFE
+6 IASKDQFFE
-15 QLADAFAQ
+15 QLADAFSE
-23 KIAKTEAKKICE
+23 KIAKTEAKKIAD
-35 FAKQHYAHIPL
+35 FARQHYAHIPL
-46 EELVSRRFSDTYG
+46 EELASRRFSDTYG

-65 QFLQKRTADETPV
+65 QFLQKRSADETPV

-94 TVIFILHP
+94 SVVFILHP

-107 IDSLRIAINQRE
+107 IDSLRMAINQRE

-127 SILQVERTEDG
+127 SILRVERDDNG
-138 KLSKLL
+138 KLKKLHTTKKASKDA
-144 PNKRSNKDSQFEAFI
+144 SYEAFI
-159 VLEIDRHSDPADLNE
+159 VLEIDRHSAPEDLRD
-174 LEEAL
+174 LEQTL

-185 VRIAVSDFPIVT
+185 VRIAVGDFPIVKE
-197 DKVREILDELDTT
+197 KVSEIVKELDATT
-210 AAGIDDEQKEEARA
+210 AGISEEGKEEARA
-224 FLNWL
+224 FLTWL
-229 MQDHFTFLGYDEYDF
+229 VDDHFTFLGYDEYDF
-244 AKDKSGMVVRRV
+244 AKDKQGMVVRRV

-281 RTRHEMTRTD
+281 RTRHEMTRSD

-329 RFLGLYTSRVYN
+329 RFLGLYTARVYN

-352 KFQNV
+352 KFQSV
-357 IKRSGFLRDDY
+357 MKRSGFLTDDY
-368 AGKELDQILT
+368 AGKELEQILT
-378 VYPRDELF
+378 LYPRDELF
-386 QIESKDLL
+386 QIETDELL
-394 KVAKNILY
+394 RVAKNILY

-437 RQKVEQVLLDRLEA
+437 RLKVEQVLLDRLEA

-478 NRQLPI
+478 NRQLPL
-484 AEIREKVIEM
+484 AEIRDKVIEL

-499 DGLYDALSEAYGE
+499 DGLYEALSEAYGE
-512 EQGNELSRLW
+512 EQGNELYRVW
-522 SGGFPASYTDMFS
+522 AGGFPASYTDMFS

-546 SGAAKRGDLAMSFY
+546 TASARDDDLAMSFY
-560 RALEEDESTLHFKLF
+560 RALEEDENTLHFKLF
-575 YPDQPLPLSDV
+575 YPDEPLPLSDV

-596 VLGEHPFEVTD
+596 VIGEHPFEVID
-607 RHGKSVWIHDFTL
+607 RTGKTVWIHDFTL
-620 QAHTGRVVDI
+620 QSHTGNMVDI
-630 HRIRPIFEDLFR
+630 HRIRPIFEELFR
-642 RVWYGDAENDA
+642 RVWHGEAENDA
-653 FNRMLLTS
+653 FNRLLLSS

-670 LRTFARYMRQIRF
+670 LRTYARYMRQIRF

-694 VNHMDLARLLLEY
+694 VNHVNLTRILLEY
-707 FEVRFNPDRY
+707 FEIRFNPERFK
-717 HSDGQ
+717 
-722 SKAAQQKLEIEFNAG
+722 SKGKSEAAQQKLEIEFNAG
-737 LDGVDNLSEDRV
+737 LDEVENLSEDRV
-749 LRLYMELMQ
+749 LRLYLELMQ
-758 ATLRTNFYQHDED
+758 ATLRTNYYQPD
-771 GGPKPYISV
+771 GEGQPKPYISV
-780 KFDPSRI
+780 KFDPSQI
-787 PDVPLPLPMFE
+787 PDMPLPLPMFE

-886 LDITDNLVDAGI
+886 LDITDNLVDSGI
-898 QPPERVVR
+898 QPPERVIR

-931 LSADYGFWMG
+931 LAAEYGFWMG

-976 INPALD
+976 INPAVD

-995 VFGNGMLCSEKTK
+995 VFGNGLLCSEKTR
-1008 LVAAFNHVHIFI
+1008 LVAAFNHIHIFI
-1020 DPTPDPDKSF
+1020 DPTPDAERSY

-1038 LPRSAWTD
+1038 MPRSAWTD
-1046 YDTKLISKGG
+1046 YDSKLISKGG

-1069 AEMKKLLGI
+1069 PEMKKLLGI
-1078 KSDRVPPNMLIS
+1078 KADRVPPNMLIS
-1090 HILKAQVDLLWV
+1090 HILKAEVDLLWI
-1102 GGIGTYVKSAGES
+1102 GGIGTYVKGSGES

-1123 NDGLRVNGSE
+1123 NDGLRINGAE
-1133 LRCKVVGEGG
+1133 LRCRVVGEGG
-1143 NLGLTQL
+1143 NLGFTQM
-1150 GRIEFALRGG
+1150 GRIEYALKGG
-1160 RMNTDFI
+1160 RLNTDFI

-1181 MKILLNQAVAVGDL
+1181 MKILLNRAVAMGDL
-1195 TGKQRNVML
+1195 TGKQRNIML

-1210 VADLVLKNN
+1210 VASLVLKNN

-1225 ISIASEDAAIRL
+1225 ISIASEDAATRL
-1237 EEYRRLMNTMENE
+1237 EEYRRLMNTFESE
-1250 GKLNRSLEFLPDD
+1250 GKLNRALEFLPDD

-1270 LDKKGLT
+1270 LAKKGLT

-1292 KQTLI
+1292 KQVLI
-1297 NSSLPDEPLLAGEM
+1297 DSNLPDNPLLAGEM
-1311 YKVFPRGLTQKF
+1311 YKVFPRDLTKRF

-1372 IIARDVFRIDNWWDK
+1372 IIARDVFRIDSWWDK
-1387 IEDQDFNVPAQLQM
+1387 IEALDFHVSADLQM

-1411 RRSVRWL
+1411 RRAVRWL
-1418 LRNRRAELSI
+1418 LRNRRAELNI
-1428 QNHIERFADSV
+1428 QSHMERFADSV
-1439 WAITASLPD
+1439 WAITSGLPE
-1448 YLGDHARNAWQ
+1448 YLGDQARANWE
-1459 KRHQGLVEAGLNP
+1459 KRNDQLMVAGLP
-1472 ELASVVSGTDYLYS
+1472 KELASVLAGTGYLYS

-1496 SGMPLKTVANLY
+1496 TGMPLKTVANLY
-1508 YELGDK
+1508 YDLGDR
-1514 LDLNWFARAIAS
+1514 LDLTWFANAIAALTPS
-1526 LAPASHWQAL
+1526 SHWQAL
-1536 ARESFREDLEWQQRA
+1536 ARESFREDLDWQQRA

-1557 RLAGKPEDVPACVDA
+1557 KTAESPEKVTDSVNA
-1572 WLQRHVGMIQR
+1572 WEQRNQHMIDR
-1583 WKSMLAELK
+1583 WNAMLAELK
-1592 SVREPEYAMF
+1592 GVREPEYAMF

-1613 QSTMHSGQL
+1613 QSTMH
-1622 EADSETES
+1622 
-1630 GSVNGTQASAQSEAA
+1630 QSPEDV
-1645 NATT
+1645 TTN